1 MDARLCRSH
10 AKLATVRIVKYRKLR
25 DRSAARLSSSEIL
38 FEFMKDHRPPKDT
51 TVRARSYGECWPS
64 KREGDKGRKGE
75 IVIKFRDMRAPTRGR
90 RPKGFRAR
98 VGYTRLSCRDGCSIM
113 STCSTCQP
121 LRLNRSPD
129 YPMTHNARPA
139 RTEPTSRTDHH
150 LLLHLLLL
158 FATATPLGSPSSLP
172 LAPVSCRY
180 AAPRSY
186 CGPLSNSRHVKAIP
200 GIPLIVMQSR
210 PAGGANRTGS

>member
-1 MDARLCRSH
+1 MLLVGAR
-10 AKLATVRIVKYRKLR
+10 
-25 DRSAARLSSSEIL
+25 
-38 FEFMKDHRPPKDT
+38 
-51 TVRARSYGECWPS
+51 GS
-64 KREGDKGRKGE
+64 KGSGYNRHQ
-75 IVIKFRDMRAPTRGR
+75 FRDTRAPATRGWQPGR
-90 RPKGFRAR
+90 RDPEGFHAR
-98 VGYTRLSCRDGCSIM
+98 VGYTRLSRRDGCSIM

-139 RTEPTSRTDHH
+139 RSKPSSRTGRPLPPTSSPP
-150 LLLHLLLL
+150 
-158 FATATPLGSPSSLP
+158 AATPLSVSLSYLP
-172 LAPVSCRY
+172 VAPVSCRY